1 MKKLNND
8 IRAISQTPCGL
19 SPVSKAH
26 FLKGFNFAAGFVS
39 VAMML
44 TVLPASAQSPSTITL
59 DAAAVGRIFEGFGAA
74 SGGGNTTR
82 LLKDYPEAQ
91 QKEILN
97 FLFQPNFGASLSV
110 LKVEVGGDINSTEG
124 SEPSHMH
131 TRNDENYQRGFEWW
145 LMEQAH
151 VRNPAIALDCL
162 AWGAPGW
169 IGNGEFYSQDM
180 IDYYIKFIKGAKQY
194 HQLDIASVGG
204 KNESSAYQHPD
215 WFIKFRQALDKA
227 NLSSVKL
234 VACDDWGPNWLELA
248 QKAVTDPE
256 LAHSIDVFAGHVTWS
271 EKPGVAS
278 PEIISLGKPLW
289 NTELHNYVNGFEG
302 EISLVE
308 AFNEDYIQT
317 KITRI
322 TTWNLCWSYY
332 PISSYPNVGM
342 IRANTP
348 WSGHFEVLPVLWG
361 YAHVNQFIAPGWR
374 FLEKGGNGRLPAGGT
389 YTTLISPTGADF
401 SLIAETKG
409 ALGPQ
414 TVRFVTTNGISARV
428 IHVWQSTEAE
438 QFFKAGDITTD
449 KGAFTI
455 TLEPN
460 TICTMSTT
468 VGQRKGVSPKAPD
481 DSPLKL
487 PYQDDYQSYALGTQA
502 RYHYDYEGA
511 FEIAAKTVGTGKCLR
526 QAAIK
531 SKLGWGGSYMP
542 LTFLGSRDWTDY
554 SVSVDTYIEGAGA
567 TSVHGR
573 INNIP
578 GDTSDCPGY
587 TFRVRDTGMWE
598 LKCFKTV
605 IAQGQTSFSGDQWH
619 NLRLDLHGSTISGYV
634 DGKQICSLVDTNYTS
649 GLVGLGSDYNFA
661 QFSNLAIQGW
671 K

>member
-1 MKKLNND
+1 MV
-8 IRAISQTPCGL
+8 GEG
-19 SPVSKAH
+19 H
-26 FLKGFNFAAGFVS
+26 FSNQFKFAVFCVS
-39 VAMML
+39 VAVIL
-44 TVLPASAQSPSTITL
+44 TVQL
-59 DAAAVGRIFEGFGAA
+59 AAAQGPAIIRLDGAALGRTFEGFGAV

-91 QKEILN
+91 QKEILDY
-97 FLFQPNFGASLSV
+97 LFQPNFGATLSV

-124 SEPSHMH
+124 SEPSHRH

-169 IGNGEFYSQDM
+169 IGNGDFYSQDM
-180 IDYYIKFIKGAKQY
+180 MDYYIKFIKGAKRY
-194 HQLDIASVGG
+194 HQLDITSVGG
-204 KNESSAYQHPD
+204 KNESSAYQHPE
-215 WFIKFRQALDKA
+215 WFIKFRQELNQA
-227 NLSSVKL
+227 NLASVKL
-234 VACDDWGPNWLELA
+234 VACDDWGPHWLELA
-248 QKAVTDPE
+248 QKAVHDPE

-278 PEIISLGKPLW
+278 PEILNLGKPLW
-289 NTELHNYVNGFEG
+289 NTELHNYVNGFDG

-317 KITRI
+317 KITKI

-332 PISSYPNVGM
+332 PISSYPDVGM

-348 WSGHFEVLPVLWG
+348 WSGHFEILPVLWG
-361 YAHVNQFIAPGWR
+361 YAHVNQFITPGWR
-374 FLEKGGNGRLPAGGT
+374 FLENGGNGHLPAGGT
-389 YTTLISPTGADF
+389 YTTLISPNGKDF

-409 ALGPQ
+409 APDPQ
-414 TVRFVTTNGISARV
+414 TVRFETTNGLSPTI
-428 IHVWQSTEAE
+428 IHIWQSTEAE
-438 QFFKAGDITTD
+438 QFLKAADVTADHGS
-449 KGAFTI
+449 FTI
-455 TLEPN
+455 TLLPN
-460 TICTMSTT
+460 TVYTITTT
-468 VGQRKGVSPKAPD
+468 VGQHKGTGPKAPD
-481 DSPLKL
+481 DAPLTL
-487 PYQDDYQSYALGTQA
+487 PYREDYQNYALGTQA

-511 FEIAAKTVGTGKCLR
+511 FEIAAKATGTGKCLR

-531 SKLGWGGSYMP
+531 SKFGWGGAYLP

-567 TSVHGR
+567 VSVHGR

-578 GDTSDCPGY
+578 GDNRDCPGY

-598 LKCFKTV
+598 LKCFQTV
-605 IAQGQTSFSGDQWH
+605 ISKGQTSFSADKWH
-619 NLRLDLHGSTISGYV
+619 NLRLDLHSSTISGYV
-634 DGKQICSLVDTNYTS
+634 DGNQVCSLVDTNYTS

-661 QFSNLAIQGW
+661 QFGNLEVQAV